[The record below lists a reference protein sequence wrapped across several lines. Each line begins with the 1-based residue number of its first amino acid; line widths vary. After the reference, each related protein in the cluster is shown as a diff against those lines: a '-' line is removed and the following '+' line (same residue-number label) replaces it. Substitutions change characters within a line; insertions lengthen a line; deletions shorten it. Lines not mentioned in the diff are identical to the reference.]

1 MNRVKQLR
9 EENNWTQEYLGNLL
23 NVKKAAISKYE
34 TGRAALTDD
43 TICRLVQI
51 FQVSADYL
59 LGISDKRNNFENCLN
74 EKEITLLGYFNDLT
88 SKYKDIAI
96 GNLAALTSQQD
107 KSLSTKKKEVT

>member
-9 EENNWTQEYLGNLL
+9 EENNWTQEHLGSLL

-43 TICRLVQI
+43 TICILVRI

-59 LGISDKRNNFENCLN
+59 LGISDKRNNLENNLT
-74 EKEITLLGYFNDLT
+74 EKEITLLNYFNELT
-88 SKYKDIAI
+88 GKYKDIAI
-96 GNLAALTSQQD
+96 GNLANLTNQQE
-107 KSLSTKKKEVT
+107 KTPSPNKKGVI

>member
-9 EENNWTQEYLGNLL
+9 EEHNWTQEYLGNLL

-59 LGISDKRNNFENCLN
+59 LGISDKRNNLENNLTK
-74 EKEITLLGYFNDLT
+74 KEITLLSYFNDLT
-88 SKYKDIAI
+88 AKYKDIAI
-96 GNLAALTSQQD
+96 GNLASLTNQQE
-107 KSLSTKKKEVT
+107 KAFTPNKKGII